1 MDHWRSIASFLRS
14 AQTGSFTNAG
24 RELGMTPQAVSNQV
38 KMLERWIG
46 VRLFNRTTRQIGL
59 TEEGASFYAHC
70 KTGVGAIET
79 GIRELRE
86 MTEEAAGTVRL
97 AVPHGLCQGLIV
109 DLLVDFFETHPRLNI
124 DLVVQNEMPDPVRQ
138 GIDVG
143 IIGGTLPSN
152 SLVARRITT
161 VQTILCASPEYL
173 DRNGTPK
180 TLDDLRSHRCVTL
193 RNPRTGKILPWEF
206 QQGDEAMTLDVAGA
220 LITNDTE
227 TQRRAVL
234 KGAGIGQLAGFFVAP
249 QLKDGK
255 LTRLLT
261 DYISYSL
268 ELYIYTPGG
277 RNVPKRTRV
286 LVDFLYNRLSRHSDF
301 DKVASR

>member
-1 MDHWRSIASFLRS
+1 MDHWRSIASFIRS
-14 AQTGSFTNAG
+14 AQTGSFTSAG

-38 KMLERWIG
+38 KMLERWVG

-59 TEEGASFYAHC
+59 TEEGANFLAYCRA
-70 KTGVGAIET
+70 GVGSIED
-79 GIRELRE
+79 GVRELRE
-86 MTEEAAGTVRL
+86 MNEEAAGTVRL

-109 DLLVDFFETHPRLNI
+109 DLMVDFLDAYPRLNV
-124 DLVVQNEMPDPVRQ
+124 DLVVQNEIPDLVRQ
-138 GIDVG
+138 AIDVG

-161 VQTILCASPEYL
+161 VQMILCASPEYL
-173 DRNGTPK
+173 QRNGTPK
-180 TLDDLRSHRCVTL
+180 SLDDLSNHRCVTL
-193 RNPRTGKILPWEF
+193 RNPRTGKIVPWEF
-206 QQGDEAMTLDVAGA
+206 RQGNDVLTLDIAGA

-234 KGAGIGQLAGFFVAP
+234 NGAGIGQLAGFFVAP
-249 QLKDGK
+249 QLRDGK
-255 LTRLLT
+255 LKPLLT
-261 DYISYSL
+261 DYMSYSL

-277 RNVPKRTRV
+277 RTLPKRTRL

-301 DKVASR
+301 DKARRA